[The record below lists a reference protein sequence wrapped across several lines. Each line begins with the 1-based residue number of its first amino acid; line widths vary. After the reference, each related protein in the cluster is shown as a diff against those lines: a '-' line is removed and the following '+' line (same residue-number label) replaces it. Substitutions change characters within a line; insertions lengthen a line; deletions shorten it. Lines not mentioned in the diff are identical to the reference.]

1 MQKTCIFVENNRTM
15 LDQSFSYDT
24 INTVFMQSNRKGQVK
39 KEFLSAEYLEAAK
52 EYAQKI
58 ESQIEGA
65 KVKVIDLV
73 SAVGIHSGLGCL
85 ALQVFNEMKD

>member
-1 MQKTCIFVENNRTM
+1 MANAKKYDLVMQLHLNAFDGIAFGSEIWIYEGNEK
-15 LDQSFSYDT
+15 
-24 INTVFMQSNRKGQVK
+24 
-39 KEFLSAEYLEAAK
+39 AK

-65 KVKVIDLV
+65 RVKVIDLV
-73 SAVGIHSGLGCL
+73 SAVGIHTGLGCL

>member
-1 MQKTCIFVENNRTM
+1 M
-15 LDQSFSYDT
+15 SFFDKLK
-24 INTVFMQSNRKGQVK
+24 NVLF
-39 KEFLSAEYLEAAK
+39 

-65 KVKVIDLV
+65 KVKVINLV
-73 SAVGIHSGLGCL
+73 SAVGIHTGLGCL